1 MLMIW
6 KKDTED
12 QFIMMDLIMKDNG
25 NKTKEMD
32 SESMLEKM
40 VLLILVYGNRMNVMD
55 LENSILI
62 LMIIMKEN
70 LNKIKEKEMDLAL

>member
-1 MLMIW
+1 
-6 KKDTED
+6 
-12 QFIMMDLIMKDNG
+12 MMDLIMKDNG